1 MAPHAPHDRLHAQ
14 AEMLANR
21 VKKTWKHL
29 HKQMAKDGVE
39 AFRLFDRDIPELRLV
54 LDWYAGHAVLAEYVR
69 DQTDFPE
76 FLPTMAD
83 AVAGALAIPR
93 DHVHVKQRRT
103 GARGHR
109 YARLATTDMRLPVRE
124 GPLTLL
130 CNLDDFIDTGL
141 YADHRLTRKR
151 VLGEAK
157 DQRFLNLFAYTGAF
171 TVAAAAGGAQE
182 TTSVD
187 VSQAYLDW
195 AADNLRANGLEGPQ
209 HTFAAID
216 VPSWLQWAARQG
228 KQFDLCVVD
237 PPSFSTNRAQGR
249 DFDILRDH
257 PELLA
262 AVLDVMAPGGVVYF
276 STNHQRFEPR
286 LDGLAADVTDITA
299 STIPVDYRN
308 SGIHRC
314 WRLVAH
320 AKIDA

>member
-1 MAPHAPHDRLHAQ
+1 MSTSPFAVRLHAQ
-14 AEMLANR
+14 AEIFANR
-21 VKKTWKHL
+21 VKKNWKHL
-29 HKQMAKDGVE
+29 HKAMAKDGVE
-39 AFRLFDRDIPELRLV
+39 AFRLFDRDVPELRLV

-83 AVAGALAIPR
+83 AVATALGIPR

-109 YARLATTDMRLPVRE
+109 YARLATTDVRIPVRE
-124 GPLTLL
+124 GPLTFL

-151 VLGEAK
+151 VMGESTDK
-157 DQRFLNLFAYTGAF
+157 RFLNLFAYTGSF
-171 TVAAAAGGAQE
+171 SVAAALGGATE

-195 AADNLRANGLEGPQ
+195 AADNLRQNGHDGPA

-216 VPSWLQWAARQG
+216 VPSWLDWAARQG
-228 KQFDLCVVD
+228 KQFELCMVD
-237 PPSFSTNRAQGR
+237 PPSFSANRASGR
-249 DFDILRDH
+249 DFDIQRDH
-257 PELLA
+257 PELLR
-262 AVLDVMAPGGVVYF
+262 AVLQVMAPGGVVYF
-276 STNHQRFEPR
+276 STNHQRFEPN
-286 LDGLAADVTDITA
+286 LDDLPAAVTDITA
-299 STIPVDYRN
+299 STIPPDFRN

-314 WRLVAH
+314 WRLVAN
-320 AKIDA
+320 